1 MRGCMVNKG
10 KTTKPTKSTKST
22 GHFNFVQMT
31 TLQRYLFLGTAI
43 IAIVLICFFAGLFID
58 YMFKQPATV
67 ALWDIAIGS
76 VLAIVFTWRQLVK
89 LVDTTPK
96 VTTKRKSHK
105 EIRNDRK
112 KTASGLTVEEERI
125 LAESQGADKKSKRS
139 AKANND

>member
-1 MRGCMVNKG
+1 MANKG
-10 KTTKPTKSTKST
+10 KTTKSAKLAKST

-43 IAIVLICFFAGLFID
+43 IAIVLICFFAGLLVD

-67 ALWDIAIGS
+67 ALWGIAIGS
-76 VLAIVFTWRQLVK
+76 VLAIIFTWRQLIK

-96 VTTKRKSHK
+96 VTTKRRTRK

-125 LAESQGADKKSKRS
+125 LAESQATDKKSKRATKVS
-139 AKANND
+139 ND

>member
-10 KTTKPTKSTKST
+10 KATKPTKSTKST

-43 IAIVLICFFAGLFID
+43 IAIVLICFFAGLLVD

-67 ALWDIAIGS
+67 ALWGIAIGS
-76 VLAIVFTWRQLVK
+76 VLAIIFTWRQLIK

-96 VTTKRKSHK
+96 VTTKRRTRK

-125 LAESQGADKKSKRS
+125 LAESQATDKKSKRATKVS
-139 AKANND
+139 ND

>member
-1 MRGCMVNKG
+1 MANKG
-10 KTTKPTKSTKST
+10 KTTKSAKSTKST

-43 IAIVLICFFAGLFID
+43 IAIVLICFFAGLLVD

-67 ALWDIAIGS
+67 ALWSIAIGS
-76 VLAIVFTWRQLVK
+76 VLAIIFTWRQLIK

-96 VTTKRKSHK
+96 VTTKRRSHK

-125 LAESQGADKKSKRS
+125 LAESQATDKKSKRATKVS
-139 AKANND
+139 ND